1 MSVSLVL
8 EVQDETQYDR
18 GCTCDCCQVT
28 LEMADSTGWS
38 WELEFCFLSL
48 LLPAN
53 PTFRC

>member
-8 EVQDETQYDR
+8 EVQDETQYDG

-53 PTFRC
+53 PTFPC